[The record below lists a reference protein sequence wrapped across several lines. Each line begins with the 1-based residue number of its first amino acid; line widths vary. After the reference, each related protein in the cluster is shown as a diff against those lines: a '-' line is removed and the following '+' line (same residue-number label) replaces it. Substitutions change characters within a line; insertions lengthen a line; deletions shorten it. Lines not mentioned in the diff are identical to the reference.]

1 MYECFGSNSGQISQI
16 TLSIG
21 SLTGMQVGDICII
34 HFVLHYNLSNIILIP
49 IVAVL
54 LAGVL
59 PTTRFYSH
67 GTPPFAM
74 DPTPT
79 QYFLTIISALLYSP
93 AQLHSFMTVDHPSS
107 HSSTDTP
114 QPPHLHRLHIGQQQ
128 PNNTRI
134 NQQR

>member
-74 DPTPT
+74 NPTPT
-79 QYFLTIISALLYSP
+79 
-93 AQLHSFMTVDHPSS
+93 
-107 HSSTDTP
+107 
-114 QPPHLHRLHIGQQQ
+114 
-128 PNNTRI
+128 
-134 NQQR
+134 